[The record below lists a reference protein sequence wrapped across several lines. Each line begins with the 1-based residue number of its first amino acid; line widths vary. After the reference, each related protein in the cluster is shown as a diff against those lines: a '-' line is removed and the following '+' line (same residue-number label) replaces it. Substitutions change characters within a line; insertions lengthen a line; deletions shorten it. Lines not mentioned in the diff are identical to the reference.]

1 MAKFCHRM
9 FLYTCR
15 EKEVFM
21 SNQVN
26 TLNIPTLDNKKSVT
40 FQQGNLPAMQG
51 ATAENVKHAVDK
63 TVDTKYLSNRV
74 NASKEA
80 DPRAVLGATAGTWYL
95 TNLAM
100 DKFGPRCTG
109 DYNKTILGKL
119 GGWGDTFCTKTWV
132 GRQLEKGLR
141 KIDVALY
148 KLSKKS
154 KIIYSLRNHRTKP
167 EWGFAKVPG
176 AGIHGFLA
184 QDTEHLFEEFL
195 KPIANKSSMM
205 GMNHSNCIQ
214 KLEQYG
220 MSQKEI
226 DAFAQRLKGKP
237 FSVQTLALQ
246 KKELSLLGA
255 DSKVVERIF
264 RNKGMAG
271 LQGYAQHL
279 KVQML
284 GFKSMKEFNALKG
297 KFLENPKKVIAA
309 LENAVKK
316 NPNLKI
322 SIWRTNGSLG
332 RVKNHFFGRT
342 ATISEYLNKYKAT
355 LGLGNKTKLGR
366 FLPKALGWL
375 TEGCTNRFAGGKLG
389 VFMQAYIFGDMLVNT
404 FNAPKGEKLKTLAE
418 RFVNDFSYFLAL
430 PLGMFAMHKVG
441 GFKFAGLD
449 KKGVA
454 AYEKALAKLNAK
466 NARKGFASK
475 KAYQQAVKA
484 LNQKLGAKNIKNP
497 ITKLLHKVGKFIN
510 MGNQRIKPYK
520 SASKW
525 NLNWLRAFKNANILG
540 VPLRI
545 IIPMAMVSPF
555 VAKWATKAVHAVFG
569 RPTHS
574 VLDDEPEEAQE
585 PQQNVPFQGTPK
597 TPQNQTEQTT
607 AANSVKPAKPND
619 YEDTNLIKQRI
630 NGGNKQPAKPVETQN
645 EDNNSGEPVRT
656 YVPSPEGVVIQSKD
670 DNTKDQSE
678 PARSY
683 IPSPEAVVLQPKDET
698 PAQMALAKAD
708 RAEKYIQDTLKS
720 M

>member
-1 MAKFCHRM
+1 
-9 FLYTCR
+9 
-15 EKEVFM
+15 M
-21 SNQVN
+21 SNQVTN
-26 TLNIPTLDNKKSVT
+26 LNIPSLDNKKSVV
-40 FQQGNLPAMQG
+40 FQQGTLPSMQG
-51 ATAENVKHAVDK
+51 VSAENVKNAVDK
-63 TVDTKYLSNRV
+63 TVDTKYLSNRM

-100 DKFGPRCTG
+100 DKFGPKCAG
-109 DYNKTILGKL
+109 DYDKSILGRL
-119 GGWGDTFCTKTWV
+119 GGLGDKFCTKTWV
-132 GRQLEKGLR
+132 GRKVESLLKWTDLKLEN
-141 KIDVALY
+141 
-148 KLSKKS
+148 LSKKS
-154 KIIYSLRNHRTKP
+154 KIIYSLRNHKTNP

-205 GMNHSNCIQ
+205 GMNHSNCFQ

-220 MSQKEI
+220 MSSKDI
-226 DAFAQRLKGKP
+226 NAFANRLKGKP
-237 FSVQTLALQ
+237 FNIQALALQ
-246 KKELSLLGA
+246 KKELSLLGV
-255 DSKVVERIF
+255 DSKVIERIY
-264 RNKGMAG
+264 RNKGLAG

-297 KFLENPKKVIAA
+297 KFLENPQKIMQA

-322 SIWRTNGSLG
+322 SIWRSKGGLG
-332 RVKNHFFGRT
+332 KVKNHFFGRT
-342 ATISEYLNKYKAT
+342 ASLSEYLNKYKAA
-355 LGLGNKTKLGR
+355 LGLGNSTKLGR
-366 FLPKALGWL
+366 FLPKAMGWL
-375 TEGCTNRFAGGKLG
+375 AEGCTNRFAGGKLG
-389 VFMQAYIFGDMLVNT
+389 VLMQAYIFGDMLVNT
-404 FNAPKGEKLKTLAE
+404 YMAPKGEKFKTLAE

-449 KKGVA
+449 KKSVA
-454 AYEKALAKLNAK
+454 AYEKALNKLNAK

-475 KAYQQAVKA
+475 KAYEQAVKE
-484 LNQKLGAKNIKNP
+484 LNKKLGAKNIKNP

-574 VLDDEPEEAQE
+574 VLDEEPEEPQE

-597 TPQNQTEQTT
+597 NQQTQT
-607 AANSVKPAKPND
+607 AAAPVKPVNPNGFG
-619 YEDTNLIKQRI
+619 DTNLIKQTI
-630 NGGNKQPAKPVETQN
+630 NGKKPSKVEEKN
-645 EDNNSGEPVRT
+645 EDGLASGEPVRT
-656 YVPSPEGVVIQSKD
+656 Y
-670 DNTKDQSE
+670 
-678 PARSY
+678 
-683 IPSPEAVVLQPKDET
+683 IPSPEPVVLQPKDET

-708 RAEKYIQDTLKS
+708 RAEKYIQDTLKG